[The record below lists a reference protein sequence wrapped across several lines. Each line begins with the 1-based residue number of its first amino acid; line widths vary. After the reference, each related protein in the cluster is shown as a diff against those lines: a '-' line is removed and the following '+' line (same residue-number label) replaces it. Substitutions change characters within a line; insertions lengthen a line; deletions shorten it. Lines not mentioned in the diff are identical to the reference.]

1 MSYLKIGV
9 EWVRRSLYQ
18 TLNLQ
23 EQVRLEGRPDP
34 APAISSR
41 KQQRQRLE
49 QIEFGPIVER
59 RQVA

>member
-18 TLNLQ
+18 PLTLQ
-23 EQVRLEGRPDP
+23 TQVRLEGKPDP
-34 APAISSR
+34 TPAISSR
-41 KQQRQRLE
+41 KQRRQRLE
-49 QIEFGPIVER
+49 QIEFGPIVEC